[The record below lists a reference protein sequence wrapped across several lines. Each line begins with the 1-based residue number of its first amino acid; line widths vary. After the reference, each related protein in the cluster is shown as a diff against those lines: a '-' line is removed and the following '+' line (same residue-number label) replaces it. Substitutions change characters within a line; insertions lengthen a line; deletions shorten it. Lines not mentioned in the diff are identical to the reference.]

1 MSIWNLLRPLALMVI
16 LVWLLTG
23 AARAGEVQSLDS
35 IRQAALAEAR
45 GAVPAGAELD
55 ASRLDARLQL
65 VACPATLS
73 TRTASDSGSALSV
86 EVRCDALGWK
96 LFVPVS
102 VRVQVPVLVATRALM
117 RGETPSAADV
127 RVEQRERGTLG
138 PAWIGAVEHL
148 QGRVLTRPLAAGSL
162 LVPGALALAKVVQR
176 GQSVTL
182 VGRSGSF
189 QVRAR
194 GKALSDGAPGD
205 RVRVEN
211 LSSRRVVE
219 GQVLDDGSVAV
230 AL

>member
-1 MSIWNLLRPLALMVI
+1 MSIWNQLQPLALIVI
-16 LVWLLTG
+16 LVWLFTG
-23 AARAGEVQSLDS
+23 SAHAAPVQSLDS
-35 IRQAALAEAR
+35 IRAAAIGQAR
-45 GAVPAGAELD
+45 SAVPAGAELD
-55 ASRLDARLQL
+55 ASRLDSRLQL
-65 VACPATLS
+65 AACPTPLA
-73 TRTASDSGSALSV
+73 TRTASDSGSAVSV

-102 VRVQVPVLVATRALM
+102 VRVQVPVLVANRALM
-117 RGETPSAADV
+117 RGESPSAADV

-138 PAWIGAVEHL
+138 PAWIGAVEQL

-162 LVPGALALAKVVQR
+162 LVPGALATAKVVQR

-182 VGRSGSF
+182 IGRSGSF

-194 GKALSDGAPGD
+194 GKALGDAAPGD

-219 GQVLDDGSVAV
+219 GEVLPDGSVAV
-230 AL
+230 PL